1 MELPGRLP
9 ARMRSLRIGA
19 NTIGPGAPVFIIAE
33 AGVNHNARPELALR
47 LAEEAA
53 AAGADAIKFQTYS
66 AEQLV
71 TRTAP
76 KYYVDTLEQWQR
88 QEPPTGYQ
96 IDEFAQLDHLSP
108 DAYRAVAAACR
119 RSQLTFLSTPFDEAS
134 ADFLDE
140 LEVLAFKIASAD
152 ITNHRLL
159 RHVAAK
165 GKPMLLSTGCSTL
178 GEIQEALDVMR
189 EVGNADVALMHCT
202 LSYPTAAQDAN
213 LNMMKTMQAVFPTHP
228 VGFSDHTLGIVAP
241 SVAVSHGARL
251 IEKHFTLDKTLGTS
265 TDHFMSVDPAEL
277 RQMVQAIREA
287 EVLMGLGE
295 KGPVPAEEAA
305 RRYARRSIV
314 TRRPIVRDAIIAEA
328 DLTLKRPGTGLPPK
342 YVDLVVGRRAHMDIA
357 ADTVLTW
364 EMIR

>member
-9 ARMRSLRIGA
+9 ARMRSLS
-19 NTIGPGAPVFIIAE
+19 IGPKAIGPDGPVFVIAE
-33 AGVNHNARPELALR
+33 AGVNHNADPELALR
-47 LAEEAA
+47 LVEQAA
-53 AAGADAIKFQTYS
+53 AAGVDAIKFQTYT
-66 AEQLV
+66 ADKLV

-76 KYYVDTLEQWQR
+76 KYSADTMEQWLR
-88 QEPPTGYQ
+88 HEPPSGYQ
-96 IDEFAQLDHLSP
+96 IDEFAHLDHLP
-108 DAYRAVAAACR
+108 AQAYRAVVDACR
-119 RSQLTFLSTPFDEAS
+119 RSPLIFLSTPFDEAS

-140 LEVLAFKIASAD
+140 LEVSAFKIASAD

-178 GEIQEALDVMR
+178 GEIQEALDVMG

-213 LNMMKTMQAVFPTHP
+213 LNMMKTMQAVFPAHP

-241 SVAVSHGARL
+241 AVAVSHGARL
-251 IEKHFTLDKTLGTS
+251 IEKHFTLDKTLGIS

-277 RQMVQAIREA
+277 WQMVQSIREA
-287 EVLMGLGE
+287 EVLMGRGE

-305 RRYARRSIV
+305 RRYARRSV
-314 TRRPIVRDAIIAEA
+314 VAARPIARHAVIVES
-328 DLTLKRPGTGLPPK
+328 DLTLKRPATGIQAPS
-342 YVDLVVGRRAHMDIA
+342 VEMVVGRRATRDIA
-357 ADTVLTW
+357 ADTVMTW
-364 EMIR
+364 EMLE